1 MTRQKNLHSSEP
13 LPEDRRDFLVVGLID
28 VLQPW
33 TWAKV
38 AEYYCRGAL
47 RGWRRIS
54 AVPPVFYRRRFL
66 TFVSKLLGT

>member
-1 MTRQKNLHSSEP
+1 MLTCQNRG
-13 LPEDRRDFLVVGLID
+13 FLVVGLID

-33 TWAKV
+33 TWTKV

-47 RGWRRIS
+47 KGWRRIS